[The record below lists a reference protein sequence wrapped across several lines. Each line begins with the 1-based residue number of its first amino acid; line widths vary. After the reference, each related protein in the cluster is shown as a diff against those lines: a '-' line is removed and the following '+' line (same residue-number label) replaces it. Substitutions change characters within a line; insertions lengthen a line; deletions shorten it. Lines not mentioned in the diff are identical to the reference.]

1 MIVIKCPIRGCEH
14 QTPDR
19 PCDPVYSFLNLRKE
33 EHQQDSG
40 LTNNGMEPN
49 SGSRFLNGAEKN
61 YDVIAGESL
70 TLLGRWNKRSVSLRD
85 AEILWLLRVT
95 GKDLL

>member
-49 SGSRFLNGAEKN
+49 SGSRFLNGAKKN
-61 YDVIAGESL
+61 YDVIARGVACHCLVVGTNE
-70 TLLGRWNKRSVSLRD
+70 VFH
-85 AEILWLLRVT
+85 
-95 GKDLL
+95 